1 LKFNELIIAD
11 GAAGK
16 GLPGDV
22 GLFIK
27 RNMRGQ
33 QEREPTQDGFE
44 GFFRRASQALGLRTQ
59 AELAGR
65 LGLHRSA
72 VTQAKKKNA
81 VPKAWVLAVS
91 RQARVDPDWLE
102 SGRTAGR
109 LGGDDKASPYMP
121 VPKVRARLSAGGG
134 SFETGGEVEDYYSFR
149 RDWLRRKGRP
159 EQMVLMD
166 VVGNSMEPELRHGDM
181 ALIDQSQTAVV
192 AHGIYAVGV
201 EDTVLV
207 KRVEKRPG
215 ALVLLSDNQDYAP
228 IVLSGDEL
236 DAMRV
241 IGRVV
246 WLGREL

>member
-1 LKFNELIIAD
+1 MR
-11 GAAGK
+11 AG
-16 GLPGDV
+16 GV
-22 GLFIK
+22 LFIK
-27 RNMRGQ
+27 RNMWKQ
-33 QEREPTQDGFE
+33 QARDTAQGGFE
-44 GFFRRASQALGLRTQ
+44 GFFLRTCQALGLRSQ
-59 AELAGR
+59 AELAGL
-65 LGLHRSA
+65 LGVHRSA
-72 VTQAKKKNA
+72 VTQAKKKDA

-102 SGRTAGR
+102 SGRSAGR
-109 LGGDDKASPYMP
+109 VAASEADSPYQA

-134 SFETGGEVEDYYSFR
+134 SFETGGEVEGYYSFR

-192 AHGIYAVGV
+192 AHGVYAVGV

-215 ALVLLSDNQDYAP
+215 ALVLLSDNRDYAP
-228 IVLSGDEL
+228 IVLAGDEL
-236 DAMRV
+236 EALRV